1 MSTGIGEGLTIMH
14 ELTTTRT
21 NPQIDPTLHIWG
33 WEIPVYL
40 FLGGLVAGIMIISG
54 YFIFKGRHKH
64 SYFSCFYLPHISLVL
79 LSAGML
85 ALFLDLEHKLY
96 VWRLFTTFKIASP
109 MSWGSW
115 ILILVYPTLLATTL
129 TRIPRAFQNRIK
141 IFDRISVFI
150 NQHPTAV
157 KNVGVLSMVVG
168 AILGMYTGVLLS
180 ALGARP
186 LWNSSLLWVLFL
198 TSGLSAAA
206 AFVHMITDDVYE
218 RELLAKADNGFLIL
232 ELFVFAQFIIGLL
245 SSTQMHQNAAHL
257 ILTGPYAAVFWVFVI
272 GLGIII
278 PLVIQ
283 LLAVNHKVQHT
294 PVAPLLV
301 IAGGLIL
308 RFVIVYAGQDSHWTS
323 AAL

>member
-1 MSTGIGEGLTIMH
+1 MH

-21 NPQIDPTLHIWG
+21 NPQIDPSLHIWG

-54 YFIFKGRHKH
+54 YFLFKGRYKH
-64 SYFSCFYLPHISLVL
+64 SYFSCFWLPHISLVL
-79 LSAGML
+79 LSAGMF

-115 ILILVYPTLLATTL
+115 ILIFVYPTLLASTL
-129 TRIPRAFQNRIK
+129 TRVPPAFQNRIK
-141 IFDRISVFI
+141 IFDKISAFI
-150 NQHPTAV
+150 NQRPHLV
-157 KNVGVLSMVVG
+157 KNIGVLSMIVG

-186 LWNSSLLWVLFL
+186 LWNSSILWVLFL

-206 AFVHMITDDVYE
+206 AFVHLITDDKYE
-218 RELLAKADNGFLIL
+218 RELLAKADNGFLIF
-232 ELFVFAQFIIGLL
+232 ELFLFAQFIIGLL

-257 ILTGPYAAVFWVFVI
+257 ILAGPYAAVFWVFVI
-272 GLGIII
+272 GMGIIV
-278 PLVIQ
+278 PLIIQ
-283 LLAVNHKVQHT
+283 LLAVNHKVQHS
-294 PVAPLLV
+294 PVAPIMV

-308 RFVIVYAGQDSHWTS
+308 RFVIVYAGQYSHWTI
-323 AAL
+323 AGF

>member
-1 MSTGIGEGLTIMH
+1 MH
-14 ELTTTRT
+14 EITTTRM
-21 NPQIDPTLHIWG
+21 NPQIDPSLHIWG

-54 YFIFKGRHKH
+54 YFIFKGRYKH

-79 LSAGML
+79 LSAGMF

-96 VWRLFTTFKIASP
+96 IWRLYTTFELTSP

-115 ILILVYPTLLATTL
+115 ILLLVYPTLLATTL
-129 TRIPRAFQNRIK
+129 TRIPPPFQNRIK
-141 IFDRISVFI
+141 VFDKISAFI
-150 NQHPTAV
+150 NRHPKAV
-157 KNVGVLSMVVG
+157 KNVGVLSMIVG

-186 LWNSSLLWVLFL
+186 LWNSSILWVLFL
-198 TSGLSAAA
+198 TSGLSSAA
-206 AFVHMITDDVYE
+206 AFVHMITDDKYE
-218 RELLAKADNGFLIL
+218 RELLAKADNGFLIF

-245 SSTQMHQNAAHL
+245 SSTQIHQNAAQL
-257 ILTGPYAAVFWVFVI
+257 ILTGQYAAVFWVFVI

-278 PLVIQ
+278 PLIIQ

-294 PVAPLLV
+294 PIAPIMV

-308 RFVIVYAGQDSHWTS
+308 RFVIVSAGQYSHWT
-323 AAL
+323 AAGL

>member
-1 MSTGIGEGLTIMH
+1 MY

-21 NPQIDPTLHIWG
+21 NPQIDPSLHIWG

-54 YFIFKGRHKH
+54 YFIFKGRYKH

-79 LSAGML
+79 LSAGMF

-96 VWRLFTTFKIASP
+96 VWRLYTTFQIASP

-129 TRIPRAFQNRIK
+129 TRVPPAFRNRIR
-141 IFDRISVFI
+141 IFDRIAAFI
-150 NQHPTAV
+150 TQRPMLV
-157 KNVGVLSMVVG
+157 KNIGVLSMIVG

-186 LWNSSLLWVLFL
+186 LWNSSILWVLFL
-198 TSGLSAAA
+198 TSGLSSAA

-218 RELLAKADNGFLIL
+218 RELLAKADNGFLIF
-232 ELFVFAQFIIGLL
+232 ELFLFTQFIIGLL
-245 SSTQMHQNAAHL
+245 SSTQTHQAAAHL
-257 ILTGPYAAVFWVFVI
+257 LLSGPYAAIFWVFVI
-272 GLGIII
+272 GMGIII
-278 PLVIQ
+278 PLIIQ

-294 PVAPLLV
+294 PVAPIMV
-301 IAGGLIL
+301 VAGGLIL
-308 RFVIVYAGQDSHWTS
+308 RFVIVYAGQYSHWTM
-323 AAL
+323 AGM

>member
-1 MSTGIGEGLTIMH
+1 ML

-21 NPQIDPTLHIWG
+21 NPQIDPSLHIWG

-54 YFIFKGRHKH
+54 YFIFKGRYKH

-79 LSAGML
+79 LSAGMF

-96 VWRLFTTFKIASP
+96 VWRLYTTFQIASP

-129 TRIPRAFQNRIK
+129 TRVPPAFQNRIK
-141 IFDRISVFI
+141 LFDRISAFI
-150 NQHPTAV
+150 TQRPMLV
-157 KNVGVLSMVVG
+157 KNIGVLSMIVG

-180 ALGARP
+180 SLGARP
-186 LWNSSLLWVLFL
+186 LWNSAVLWVLFL
-198 TSGLSAAA
+198 ASGLSSAA

-218 RELLAKADNGFLIL
+218 RELLAKADNGFLFI
-232 ELFVFAQFIIGLL
+232 ELFLIAQFIIGLL
-245 SSTQMHQNAAHL
+245 SSTRLHQHAAHL
-257 ILTGPYAAVFWVFVI
+257 VLTGPYAATFWVFVI
-272 GLGIII
+272 AIGIVI
-278 PLVIQ
+278 PLIIQ

-294 PVAPLLV
+294 PIAPIMV
-301 IAGGLIL
+301 VVGGLIL
-308 RFVIVYAGQDSHWTS
+308 RFIIVSAGQYSHWTV
-323 AAL
+323 AGM

>member
-1 MSTGIGEGLTIMH
+1 MH
-14 ELTTTRT
+14 ELTTTRM

-54 YFIFKGRHKH
+54 YFIFKERYKH
-64 SYFSCFYLPHISLVL
+64 SYFSCFWLPHISLLL
-79 LSAGML
+79 LSAGMF

-96 VWRLFTTFKIASP
+96 VWRLYTAFKISSP

-129 TRIPRAFQNRIK
+129 TRIPPAFQNRIK
-141 IFDRISVFI
+141 VFDKISTFI

-157 KNVGVLSMVVG
+157 KNIGVLSMIVG

-186 LWNSSLLWVLFL
+186 LWSSAVLWVLFL

-218 RELLAKADNGFLIL
+218 RELLAKADNGFLIF

-257 ILTGPYAAVFWVFVI
+257 LLNGPYAAVFWVFVV
-272 GLGIII
+272 GMGIII
-278 PLVIQ
+278 PLIIQ
-283 LLAVNHKVQHT
+283 LLAVNHKVKHT
-294 PVAPLLV
+294 PIAPIMV
-301 IAGGLIL
+301 IVGGLIL
-308 RFVIVYAGQDSHWTS
+308 RFVIVSAGQYSHWAS
-323 AAL
+323 AGL

>member
-1 MSTGIGEGLTIMH
+1 MY

-21 NPQIDPTLHIWG
+21 NPQIDPSLHIWG

-54 YFIFKGRHKH
+54 YFIFKGRYKH

-79 LSAGML
+79 LSAGMF

-96 VWRLFTTFKIASP
+96 VWRLYTTFQIASP

-129 TRIPRAFQNRIK
+129 TRVPPAFQNRIR
-141 IFDRISVFI
+141 IFDRMSAFI
-150 NQHPTAV
+150 TRRPMLV
-157 KNVGVLSMVVG
+157 KNIGVLSMIVG

-186 LWNSSLLWVLFL
+186 LWNSSILWVLFL
-198 TSGLSAAA
+198 TSGLSSAA

-218 RELLAKADNGFLIL
+218 RELLAKADNGFLIF
-232 ELFVFAQFIIGLL
+232 ELFLFAQFIIGLL
-245 SSTQMHQNAAHL
+245 SSTQAHQAAAHL
-257 ILTGPYAAVFWVFVI
+257 LLSGPYAAVFWVLVI
-272 GLGIII
+272 GTGIII
-278 PLVIQ
+278 PLIIQ

-294 PVAPLLV
+294 PVAPIMV
-301 IAGGLIL
+301 VAGGLIL
-308 RFVIVYAGQDSHWTS
+308 RFVIVYAGQYSHWTT
-323 AAL
+323 AGM